1 MNTAFRK
8 LKPTA
13 MSLAPPV
20 LLTGNNNR
28 AAASSCLTGVNGP
41 EVG

>member
-1 MNTAFRK
+1 MNTNFQK

-13 MSLAPPV
+13 MSLAPPA

-28 AAASSCLTGVNGP
+28 AAASSWVSGANGLGVD
-41 EVG
+41 